1 MRFPSAAAESER
13 GRGLAHA
20 MFEELRT
27 HLTGRPAMLFVRA
40 DNPASLRAHM
50 KMGMCEL
57 GTFTNDG
64 VPYIAFT
71 YTA

>member
-1 MRFPSAAAESER
+1 
-13 GRGLAHA
+13 
-20 MFEELRT
+20 
-27 HLTGRPAMLFVRA
+27 
-40 DNPASLRAHM
+40 M